1 MKLKQKIA
9 IGLCSATLVLGGALG
24 AQAQTATSPVDDLIT
39 ETDKLDGIYDTVL
52 PVAVGAMAFAMGA
65 GILKRVA
72 YA

>member
-1 MKLKQKIA
+1 MTLKQKIA
-9 IGLCSATLVLGGALG
+9 LGLCSSTLILGSAFT
-24 AQAQTATSPVDDLIT
+24 AQATPVDDLVT
-39 ETDKLDGIYDTVL
+39 ETDKLEGIYDTVL